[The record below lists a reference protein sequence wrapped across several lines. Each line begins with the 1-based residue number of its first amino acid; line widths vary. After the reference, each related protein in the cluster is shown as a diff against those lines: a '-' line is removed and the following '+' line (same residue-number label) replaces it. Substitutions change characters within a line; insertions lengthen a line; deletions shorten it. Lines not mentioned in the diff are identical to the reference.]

1 MTLKAKRFIVSVV
14 SLSLLI
20 NVLSAV
26 YIAQIK
32 NNQEALN
39 KSYQS
44 QIVELEKA
52 NKKLKKDNKD
62 NKDLQDK
69 VTYYQDKYYD
79 YFEYSIE
86 LEKQMGVYRN
96 EP

>member
-1 MTLKAKRFIVSVV
+1 MMLKAKRLIVSVV

-20 NVLSAV
+20 NILSFV

-44 QIVELEKA
+44 QIVELEEK
-52 NKKLKKDNKD
+52 NERLKENNDTLLDDNIFFKE
-62 NKDLQDK
+62 Q
-69 VTYYQDKYYD
+69 YQK
-79 YFEYSIE
+79 YFELSEE
-86 LEKQMGVYRN
+86 LQNQIGVYSN
-96 EP
+96 

>member
-1 MTLKAKRFIVSVV
+1 MTLKAKRLIVSVV
-14 SLSLLI
+14 ALSLLI
-20 NVLSAV
+20 NILSAV

-44 QIVELEKA
+44 QIVELK
-52 NKKLKKDNKD
+52 KD

-69 VTYYQDKYYD
+69 VTDYQDKYYD
-79 YFEYSIE
+79 YYEYSIE
-86 LEKQMGVYRN
+86 LEQQMGVYRN

>member
-1 MTLKAKRFIVSVV
+1 MLKAKRLIVSVV

-20 NVLSAV
+20 NILSFV

-44 QIVELEKA
+44 QIVELEEK
-52 NKKLKKDNKD
+52 NERLKENNDTLLDDNIFFKE
-62 NKDLQDK
+62 Q
-69 VTYYQDKYYD
+69 YQK
-79 YFEYSIE
+79 YFELSEE
-86 LEKQMGVYRN
+86 LQNQIGVYSN
-96 EP
+96 

>member
-1 MTLKAKRFIVSVV
+1 MALKAKRLIVSVV

-20 NVLSAV
+20 NILSVV
-26 YIAQIK
+26 YVAQIK

-44 QIVELEKA
+44 QIVELEK
-52 NKKLKKDNKD
+52 D

-69 VTYYQDKYYD
+69 VTYYQDKYYKCD
-79 YFEYSIE
+79 EKCIEYE
-86 LEKQMGVYRN
+86 QQMGVYRN

>member
-1 MTLKAKRFIVSVV
+1 MMLNAKRLIVSVV

-20 NVLSAV
+20 NILSFV

-44 QIVELEKA
+44 QIVELEEK
-52 NKKLKKDNKD
+52 NERLKENNDTLLDDNIFFKE
-62 NKDLQDK
+62 Q
-69 VTYYQDKYYD
+69 YQKYY
-79 YFEYSIE
+79 E
-86 LEKQMGVYRN
+86 LSEELQNQLGVYLN
-96 EP
+96 

>member
-1 MTLKAKRFIVSVV
+1 MTLKAKRLIVSVV

-20 NVLSAV
+20 NILSAV

-32 NNQEALN
+32 KNQEALN

-62 NKDLQDK
+62 LQDK

-79 YFEYSIE
+79 YYEYSIE
-86 LEKQMGVYRN
+86 LEQQMGVYRN